1 MEREGPVDFDYG
13 WMDGL
18 WMDGASSCWFVSC
31 YAFQLGEFVVV
42 DRSVCPDHHDMTTW
56 GGAQILMSPLCVT

>member
-18 WMDGASSCWFVSC
+18 WMDGWIMDGRGLELLVRIVLRFSAW
-31 YAFQLGEFVVV
+31 
-42 DRSVCPDHHDMTTW
+42 RVCC
-56 GGAQILMSPLCVT
+56 S